1 MKNHLKNPSNISPLS
16 LQKEPIS
23 HYSPFS
29 HINTSNDNNKVNS
42 VIEQPEKDSH
52 SKCKSEQISL
62 SSSQKSSKIKN
73 RKIDPDLFFQNLFT
87 NNNISTNLSA
97 VQKEHSEQHKRLPD
111 VFNDLSNEEKKVAQ
125 THLENNELTVEKLL
139 NEIEDKNKK
148 LDKLENEIDEYKRN
162 INIAKSELNQKN
174 EEIMTY
180 NEMKELFEQ
189 KDCEKEKLCKKL
201 QTENESL
208 NKENKYLT
216 DKLTHERIFVKQMEM
231 KYTNTI
237 NDLAQIIAKFKHEY
251 N

>member
-1 MKNHLKNPSNISPLS
+1 MSFFDYLPCYILNHTP
-16 LQKEPIS
+16 
-23 HYSPFS
+23 
-29 HINTSNDNNKVNS
+29 
-42 VIEQPEKDSH
+42 
-52 SKCKSEQISL
+52 
-62 SSSQKSSKIKN
+62 KIIAAFEMDFL
-73 RKIDPDLFFQNLFT
+73 RNLPAF
-87 NNNISTNLSA
+87 
-97 VQKEHSEQHKRLPD
+97 QKEHSEQHKRLLD

-208 NKENKYLT
+208 NKENKYLI
-216 DKLTHERIFVKQMEM
+216 DKLTHERIFVKKMEM

-237 NDLAQIIAKFKHEY
+237 NNLAQIIGKFKHEY